1 MNIESAKYLD
11 PDNDGTNEVIEAI
24 IDGKTWCVPTTDA
37 GNRHYQAIMH
47 WVTEGNTIQDA
58 D

>member
-24 IDGKTWCVPTTDA
+24 IDGKTWYVPTTDA
-37 GNRHYQAIMH
+37 GNRHYQAI
-47 WVTEGNTIQDA
+47 
-58 D
+58 

>member
-11 PDNDGTNEVIEAI
+11 PDGDGTNEVIEAVI
-24 IDGKTWCVPTTDA
+24 NGETMYVPTTDA
-37 GNRHYQAIMH
+37 ENRHYQEILN
-47 WVTEGNTIQDA
+47 WVAEGNTIQDA

>member
-24 IDGKTWCVPTTDA
+24 IDGKRSTSPLRT
-37 GNRHYQAIMH
+37 GNEHYQAIMS
-47 WVTEGNTIQDA
+47 WVKEGNTIQDA